1 MNGNGKIKPK
11 VTVIMSAYNAERYVG
26 EAIKSVLNQTLKNF
40 ELIIINDNSKD
51 GTKKEIKKFKDKR
64 IKYFEHSYNK
74 GKSHAVNF
82 AFKITNGK
90 YVCIFDADDIMVNYK
105 LEVCAKILD
114 RNPDIGLVYGG
125 AWIIDEESSI
135 TGPLFFPSRAKR
147 NINDP
152 FPDLKFSMAK
162 LKKGALF
169 SQGSTLFRMEAI
181 RKVGGLDEKLMVAED
196 WDLWIRIAEK
206 YKFYYEP
213 VPMYLYRINPK
224 GLLSQ
229 ALNANTHESAKQYV
243 IKKMHEREKKER
255 AKVKKGK

>member
-1 MNGNGKIKPK
+1 
-11 VTVIMSAYNAERYVG
+11 
-26 EAIKSVLNQTLKNF
+26 
-40 ELIIINDNSKD
+40 
-51 GTKKEIKKFKDKR
+51 
-64 IKYFEHSYNK
+64 
-74 GKSHAVNF
+74 
-82 AFKITNGK
+82 
-90 YVCIFDADDIMVNYK
+90 
-105 LEVCAKILD
+105 
-114 RNPDIGLVYGG
+114 
-125 AWIIDEESSI
+125 
-135 TGPLFFPSRAKR
+135 
-147 NINDP
+147 
-152 FPDLKFSMAK
+152 MAK

>member
-90 YVCIFDADDIMVNYK
+90 YVCIFDADDIMV
-105 LEVCAKILD
+105 
-114 RNPDIGLVYGG
+114 
-125 AWIIDEESSI
+125 I
-135 TGPLFFPSRAKR
+135 TS
-147 NINDP
+147 
-152 FPDLKFSMAK
+152 
-162 LKKGALF
+162 
-169 SQGSTLFRMEAI
+169 
-181 RKVGGLDEKLMVAED
+181 
-196 WDLWIRIAEK
+196 
-206 YKFYYEP
+206 
-213 VPMYLYRINPK
+213 
-224 GLLSQ
+224 
-229 ALNANTHESAKQYV
+229 
-243 IKKMHEREKKER
+243 
-255 AKVKKGK
+255 

>member
-1 MNGNGKIKPK
+1 MNGNHKLKPK

-26 EAIKSVLNQTLKNF
+26 EAIKSVLDQTLKNF

-82 AFKITNGK
+82 AFKITKGK

-114 RNPDIGLVYGG
+114 RNPNIGLVYGS

-147 NINDP
+147 NIDDS
-152 FPDLKFSMAK
+152 FPDLTFSMAK

-206 YKFYYEP
+206 YKMYYEP

-229 ALNANTHESAKQYV
+229 ALKAKTHESAKRYV
-243 IKKMHEREKKER
+243 IKKMHEREKKAR
-255 AKVKKGK
+255 KKAVSK